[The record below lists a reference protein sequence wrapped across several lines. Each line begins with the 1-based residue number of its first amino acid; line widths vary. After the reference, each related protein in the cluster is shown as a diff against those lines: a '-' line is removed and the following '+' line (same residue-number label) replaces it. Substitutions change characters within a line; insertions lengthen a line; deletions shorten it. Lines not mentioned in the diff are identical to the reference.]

1 MAAWYDEGLERR
13 ARAYDRQQG
22 LLFILRFALLFALA
36 AGFWTSGW
44 SRGLAEGLQGRF
56 DFRYGWI
63 PVHLCFVAM
72 SVFGYEAILFPLS
85 VYADHTL
92 ERAHGRAA
100 QEFGPW
106 FRGYALTLTI
116 EIGIVTVGF
125 TGLYALMRAFPSS
138 WWLPATGL
146 YALLAVGLGEWGP
159 SQLLPKVRPPVA
171 ASDSELE
178 EELRRLGRE
187 ANLEIEGLARWNF
200 EHQEDLD
207 DVCLTGRGRK
217 VRAIYSAWAW
227 DKLGRTGRAFAA
239 ARQMQRRRS
248 GSALGVQG
256 LQVFMA
262 GTVFWGAE
270 RIAAAA
276 ALVRGHPGAEA
287 PEAFPFLVVA
297 LFSLAAGAGMV
308 VHAFER
314 HLELNADRFALR
326 HAGGKEALLE
336 CLRMEFEREP
346 FAVEVPAWQE
356 WLLRRRP
363 SALRR
368 LERAEEEAGAR

>member
-1 MAAWYDEGLERR
+1 MAAWYDEGEERL

-44 SRGLAEGLQGRF
+44 SRALAEGLQARF

-63 PVHLCFVAM
+63 LVHLSFVAL
-72 SVFGYEAILFPLS
+72 SIFGYEAILFPLS

-92 ERAHGRAA
+92 ESARGRTA

-116 EIGIVTVGF
+116 EVGIATAGF

-171 ASDSELE
+171 ANDPELE
-178 EELRRLGRE
+178 EDLRRLGRE
-187 ANLEIEGLARWNF
+187 ANLEIDGLARWNF
-200 EHQEDLD
+200 EHQEDMD

-217 VRAIYSAWAW
+217 VRAVYSAWAW
-227 DKLGRTGRAFAA
+227 DKLDRTGRAFAA

-248 GSALGVQG
+248 RAAQGVQG

-262 GTVFWGAE
+262 GAVFWGAE
-270 RIAAAA
+270 RIADAA
-276 ALVRGHPGAEA
+276 ALVRGHPGAAA

-297 LFSLAAGAGMV
+297 LFTLAAAAGMV

-326 HAGGKEALLE
+326 HAGGREALLE
-336 CLRMEFEREP
+336 CLRLEFEREP

-368 LERAEEEAGAR
+368 LESAEKEAGAG